1 MSERRTISF
10 REFIS
15 GIKALGFVEVRR
27 KGSHVR
33 FEHADGRKTT
43 VPDHG
48 SKDVPIGLMR
58 KIIRHDLQ
66 MEVDDFL
73 EQTDD

>member
-15 GIKALGFVEVRR
+15 SIKVLGFVEVRR

-48 SKDVPIGLMR
+48 AKTCPSA
-58 KIIRHDLQ
+58 
-66 MEVDDFL
+66 
-73 EQTDD
+73 